1 MKRNL
6 KDTRPGTGKQVYIVP
21 AVDKAFRILSLLR
34 NEGRE
39 MSTFEIAKAT
49 GLNNSTVHKLAVALN
64 YHGVLERNKANK
76 KYSLGIALVE
86 YGQSALNSIST
97 RQTAKSF
104 LRELVEYSGESA
116 ALSILH
122 GTKMVI
128 VDVEES
134 KAALRVSPVVGMV
147 APATTTSNGKAVLAW
162 LAESQIAEI
171 IQKEGLP
178 ALTEKSI
185 TKPEVFLAE
194 LATVR
199 KRGYATDCE
208 EYNEKLYAV
217 SAPFFKTEDEVMGAI
232 SITGPS
238 YRMTQQQIRRFGKK
252 CVEVASRLSANLV
265 YI

>member
-1 MKRNL
+1 MKRSS
-6 KDTRPGTGKQVYIVP
+6 KDSRKGTDKQVYIVP

-39 MSTFEIAKAT
+39 MSVLEIAKAT
-49 GLNNSTVHKLAVALN
+49 GFNSSTVHKLAVALN
-64 YHGVLERNKANK
+64 YHGALERNKMNK
-76 KYSLGIALVE
+76 KYSLGIALIE
-86 YGQSALNSIST
+86 YGEAVLSDLST

-128 VDVEES
+128 VDIEES
-134 KAALRVSPVVGMV
+134 RAALRASPTIGII

-162 LAESQIAEI
+162 LSESQVAKI

-185 TKPEVFLAE
+185 TKPDVFLAE
-194 LATVR
+194 LAAVR

-208 EYNEKLYAV
+208 EYNEKLHAV
-217 SAPFFKTEDEVMGAI
+217 SAPVFKSEGEVMGAI
-232 SITGPS
+232 SIIGPS
-238 YRMTQQQIRRFGKK
+238 FRMTQQQIRRFGKK
-252 CVEVASRLSANLV
+252 CVETASRLSANLR
-265 YI
+265 

>member
-1 MKRNL
+1 LKRSS
-6 KDTRPGTGKQVYIVP
+6 KDSRPGTDKRVYIVP

-39 MSTFEIAKAT
+39 MSTLEIAEAT
-49 GLNNSTVHKLAVALN
+49 GLNNSSVHKLAVALN
-64 YHGVLERNKANK
+64 YHGALERNKANK

-86 YGQSALNSIST
+86 YGQSALNNISA

-116 ALSILH
+116 AFSILH

-134 KAALRVSPVVGMV
+134 KAVLRVSPIVGMV

-162 LAESQIAEI
+162 LAESQVAEI

-178 ALTEKSI
+178 ALTEKSV
-185 TKPEVFLAE
+185 TEPKAFLAE

-208 EYNEKLYAV
+208 EYNEKLHAV
-217 SAPFFKTEDEVMGAI
+217 SAPVFKSADEVMGAI

-238 YRMTQQQIRRFGKK
+238 FRVTQQNIRRFGKK
-252 CVEVASRLSANLV
+252 CVETASRLSANLR
-265 YI
+265 